1 KYISA
6 VNTVSHCRI
15 NKGSPLYDNFAYYGI
30 VDPDNSFGWQTADG
44 RNTLEIRIHR
54 VATIERLIT
63 ELGIGR
69 GYHGS
74 GVEFQES

>member
-15 NKGSPLYDNFAYYGI
+15 NKGSPLYDNSAYYGI
-30 VDPDNSFGWQTADG
+30 VDRDNLFGWQTADG
-44 RNTLEIRIHR
+44 RNTLEIRINR
-54 VATIERLIT
+54 ANTVERLVT

-69 GYHGS
+69 DYSGK
-74 GVEFQES
+74 GVEFKDS